1 MKHITAKTLL
11 SLLLPLLLVTGLVL
25 CIVSYAAGATR
36 QLQNAAPMQV
46 DAWTRQE
53 KELFDTAVSE
63 QTQALKLLADA
74 LVSGGLDEADELCR
88 GEGFSGIAA
97 VYEEEIISLGG
108 NDIPAYFEKELTAA
122 AAEGNEGA
130 LLLRG
135 DGESGCALAL
145 LVPAKVGEKNIRV
158 VGLCDAD
165 ALSGAF
171 SGGTGD
177 CAVFTADG
185 CVIAYFGDGHK
196 ISPGD
201 DLFSRLFVSEGA
213 SAFESTLKENG
224 GQGVTQYRLGDH
236 MEYAVYYPLE
246 ISGCYIMT
254 MTDMS
259 LLDSAVSE
267 QTKNLR
273 LSSAI
278 ALLLLLALLAV
289 IIYWVMRRFRELK
302 KEEERFL
309 ELVNVDELTG
319 LYTKRGFESRARQAL
334 DIIPEDK
341 CCAMVSFE
349 IVAFRSFN
357 ALYGFD
363 KGDELLSRIAE
374 VARSYMKPNEVCGHL
389 FADRFAWLMYGES
402 IEEIKATLERAYY
415 TIKETQLPFFLCSGV
430 YEISDRGM
438 LISSMM
444 DKASVAKETVKGNF
458 SLGIAVY
465 DDSML
470 ECQLEDAE
478 LVANMINGLNNGE
491 FVDFYQAKYRTD
503 SETVAGAEA
512 LVRWKKPNGEI
523 IPPGRFI
530 ALFEKNGFIRK
541 LDFYML
547 ERVCLMLKERME
559 KNEELV
565 PISVNFSRVH
575 IYDSG
580 FPETVREIVKKS
592 GVPEKYIEIELT
604 ESAFFNETDALN
616 DAVNRLHKYGFSVAI
631 DDFGSGYSSLNML
644 KDVSVDVLKIDMRFL
659 EGFER
664 GGKVG
669 TVVTSVV
676 RMAKWLGIPVVAEGV
691 ETKEQVEFLR
701 SLGCDMV
708 QGYFFARPIARG
720 DFEKLLNKAEST
732 APAKQT
738 LPETITLDS
747 LNAVLGGD
755 SLLTSLMDGMVGG
768 FGLYELSDNR
778 LEAIR
783 VNRRYYELMGYPDL
797 ASFSK
802 ASFNVIEQIYV
813 ADQLPLLNCCRAAVS
828 KGTVQSFSVRRYNYS
843 GKLMHIKGLIKRI
856 GGSDEKPLLCIT
868 FLDATESLRAE
879 QERELNKYSDALYSI
894 YDEIYEFNFETNL
907 FRLLSYNHVRRVFKT
922 YALNTAEKKWLDKV
936 VYSDDRLMIEG
947 LIGELRNG
955 TIKLPFSEEYRINT
969 PKGVRWVTSSVVSV
983 SGGSHLLCSLDITEK
998 KRLEEFVASME
1009 GLHHKMDL
1017 DMITGVLSTDT
1028 SDSFIRERFRLDDT
1042 SSISALMLFS
1052 IENFSGIVGKLG
1064 WTTANTLLKEAAQ
1077 QIKGSFKEQDVVGR
1091 FEDDKFIVLMSGI
1104 NTSSIAITK
1113 AIKAQSAVNDIKL
1126 PEGVIVDCCVGISLV
1141 TPLNRDYDNAVRN
1154 AQTALEQARK
1164 DSVNRCVLHEESELD
1179 P

>member
-122 AAEGNEGA
+122 AAEGNEGS

-135 DGESGCALAL
+135 DGVSGCALAL

-319 LYTKRGFESRARQAL
+319 LYTKRGFESHARQAL

-592 GVPEKYIEIELT
+592 GVPERYIEIELT

-732 APAKQT
+732 APVKQP

-783 VNRRYYELMGYPDL
+783 VNRRY
-797 ASFSK
+797 
-802 ASFNVIEQIYV
+802 
-813 ADQLPLLNCCRAAVS
+813 
-828 KGTVQSFSVRRYNYS
+828 
-843 GKLMHIKGLIKRI
+843 
-856 GGSDEKPLLCIT
+856 
-868 FLDATESLRAE
+868 
-879 QERELNKYSDALYSI
+879 
-894 YDEIYEFNFETNL
+894 
-907 FRLLSYNHVRRVFKT
+907 
-922 YALNTAEKKWLDKV
+922 
-936 VYSDDRLMIEG
+936 
-947 LIGELRNG
+947 
-955 TIKLPFSEEYRINT
+955 
-969 PKGVRWVTSSVVSV
+969 
-983 SGGSHLLCSLDITEK
+983 
-998 KRLEEFVASME
+998 
-1009 GLHHKMDL
+1009 
-1017 DMITGVLSTDT
+1017 
-1028 SDSFIRERFRLDDT
+1028 
-1042 SSISALMLFS
+1042 
-1052 IENFSGIVGKLG
+1052 
-1064 WTTANTLLKEAAQ
+1064 
-1077 QIKGSFKEQDVVGR
+1077 
-1091 FEDDKFIVLMSGI
+1091 
-1104 NTSSIAITK
+1104 
-1113 AIKAQSAVNDIKL
+1113 
-1126 PEGVIVDCCVGISLV
+1126 
-1141 TPLNRDYDNAVRN
+1141 
-1154 AQTALEQARK
+1154 
-1164 DSVNRCVLHEESELD
+1164 
-1179 P
+1179 

>member
-11 SLLLPLLLVTGLVL
+11 SLLLPLLLATGLVL

-46 DAWTRQE
+46 DVWTRQE

-63 QTQALKLLADA
+63 QTQALKLHADA

-224 GQGVTQYRLGDH
+224 GQGVTQYHLGDH

-267 QTKNLR
+267 HTKNLR

-319 LYTKRGFESRARQAL
+319 LYTKRGFESHARQAL

-659 EGFER
+659 EGFES

-732 APAKQT
+732 APVKQT

-998 KRLEEFVASME
+998 KQLEEFVASME

>member
-267 QTKNLR
+267 HTKNLR

-319 LYTKRGFESRARQAL
+319 LYTKRGFESHARQAL

-732 APAKQT
+732 APVKQP
-738 LPETITLDS
+738 LPETITLDGI
-747 LNAVLGGD
+747 NAVLGGD

-998 KRLEEFVASME
+998 KQLEEFVASME